1 MQINNK
7 KTVNLIPNNIK
18 KFMQNSF
25 RWYGPDDPVSLSDI
39 RQTNAEYLVTSLH
52 HIPYG
57 EKWTKNDVK
66 KRINFINKHNCS
78 KNVNLKWNVVE
89 SIPIH
94 NNIKLRH
101 KNYKKLIDNYKDT
114 ITNIAKNKIKTI
126 CYNFMPIVDWT
137 RTQLDFQLPTD
148 GLALKFNYLQ
158 IIIFEMFILKLKNL
172 EQRYSKKQIK
182 DAEILYKKMKPRDLN
197 NMKFSIM
204 GGLPASETNYSISG
218 FKKMLDTYKNVKHSD
233 LRENLRDFIREII
246 PIAEENYV
254 KMAIHPDD
262 PPIPLF
268 GVPRIVSTYEDYKYI
283 LNSYNS
289 ESNGMTFCS
298 GSLASNINN
307 DIYKIFN
314 KFKDKVNFIHLRN
327 VKIEKDNKSFYES
340 NHLNGD
346 VDFVKLIKMILN
358 EEKRRSKNKKVDIPM
373 RPDHGH
379 ALLDDQ
385 KKKTFN
391 PGYTAIGRLM
401 GLSEIRGIIKALKN

>member
-1 MQINNK
+1 
-7 KTVNLIPNNIK
+7 
-18 KFMQNSF
+18 MQNSF
-25 RWYGPDDPVSLSDI
+25 RWYGPNDPVSLSDI
-39 RQTNAEYLVTSLH
+39 RQSNAEYLVTSLH
-52 HIPYG
+52 QIPYG

-66 KRINFINKHNCS
+66 KRIDFINKHNSS

-89 SIPIH
+89 SIPVH
-94 NNIKLRH
+94 NNIKLRD

-114 ITNIAKNKIKTI
+114 IVNIAKNKIKTI

-158 IIIFEMFILKLKNL
+158 VIIFEMFILKLTNL
-172 EQRYSKKQIK
+172 DQRYSKKEIN
-182 DAEILYKKMKPRDLN
+182 DAEKLYKKMKPSDLN

-218 FKKMLDTYKNVKHSD
+218 FKKMLDAYKGIKHID
-233 LRENLRDFIREII
+233 LRENLRDFIRAIT
-246 PIAEENYV
+246 PIAEENNV

-268 GVPRIVSTYEDYKYI
+268 GVPRIVSTYEDYKFI

-289 ESNGMTFCS
+289 KSNGMTFCS
-298 GSLASNINN
+298 GSLASNIHN

-314 KFKDKVNFIHLRN
+314 KFKEKINFIHLRN
-327 VKIEKDNKSFYES
+327 VIIEKDKKSFYES
-340 NHLNGD
+340 NHLSGD
-346 VDFVKLIKMILN
+346 VDFVKLIKMILK
-358 EEKRRSKNKKVDIPM
+358 EEKRRSKNKKIEIPM

-385 KKKTFN
+385 RKKTFN

-401 GLSEIRGIIKALKN
+401 GLSELRGIIKAVQN

>member
-1 MQINNK
+1 MEY
-7 KTVNLIPNNIK
+7 
-18 KFMQNSF
+18 SF
-25 RWYGPDDPVSLSDI
+25 RWYGPNDPVSLSDI

-52 HIPYG
+52 QIPYG

-66 KRINFINKHNCS
+66 KRINFINKHNS
-78 KNVNLKWNVVE
+78 TNNVNLKWNVVE
-89 SIPIH
+89 SIPVH

-114 ITNIAKNKIKTI
+114 ITNIAKNNIKTI

-137 RTQLDFQLPTD
+137 RTQLDFKLPTD

-158 IIIFEMFILKLKNL
+158 IIIFEIFILKLKDVD
-172 EQRYSKKQIK
+172 QRYTANQIRN
-182 DAEILYKKMKPRDLN
+182 AEKLYKKMKTKDVN

-204 GGLPASETNYSISG
+204 GGLPASETNYSISE
-218 FKKMLDTYKNVKHSD
+218 FKKMLDTYKNIQHKD
-233 LRENLRDFIREII
+233 LRENLSDFIQEII
-246 PIAEENYV
+246 PVAEENNV

-268 GVPRIVSTYEDYKYI
+268 GVPRIVSTMDDYKFI

-289 ESNGMTFCS
+289 QSNGMTFCS

-307 DIYKIFN
+307 NIYKIFD
-314 KFKDKVNFIHLRN
+314 KFKDKINFIHLRN
-327 VKIEKDNKSFYES
+327 VKIEKDRKSFYES
-340 NHLNGD
+340 NHLSGD
-346 VDFVKLIKMILN
+346 VDFVKLIKMILK
-358 EEKRRSKNKKVDIPM
+358 EEAKRSKNKKNEIPM

-379 ALLDDQ
+379 CLLDDQ
-385 KKKTFN
+385 NKKSFN

-401 GLSEIRGIIKALKN
+401 GLSELRGIIKAVS

>member
-1 MQINNK
+1 
-7 KTVNLIPNNIK
+7 
-18 KFMQNSF
+18 MQNSF
-25 RWYGPDDPVSLSDI
+25 RWYGPNDPVSLSDI

-52 HIPYG
+52 QIPYG
-57 EKWTKNDVK
+57 EKWTKNDVSE
-66 KRINFINKHNCS
+66 RINFINKHNS
-78 KNVNLKWNVVE
+78 SNNVNLKWNVVE
-89 SIPIH
+89 SIPVH

-101 KNYKKLIDNYKDT
+101 NNYKKLINNYKDT
-114 ITNIAKNKIKTI
+114 IANIAKNKIKTI

-137 RTQLDFQLPTD
+137 RTQLDFKLPTD
-148 GLALKFNYLQ
+148 GLALKFNYLH

-182 DAEILYKKMKPRDLN
+182 NAKILYKKMKPRDLN

-218 FKKMLDTYKNVKHSD
+218 FKKMLDAYKNIQHKD
-233 LRENLRDFIREII
+233 LRENLRDFIKVIM
-246 PIAEENYV
+246 PVAEENNV

-268 GVPRIVSTYEDYKYI
+268 GVPRIVSTQQDYRFI

-289 ESNGMTFCS
+289 ISNGMTFCS

-314 KFKDKVNFIHLRN
+314 TFKDKINFIHLRN
-327 VKIEKDNKSFYES
+327 VKIEKDKKSFYES
-340 NHLNGD
+340 NHLSGD
-346 VDFVKLIKMILN
+346 VDFVKLIKMILK
-358 EEKRRSKNKKVDIPM
+358 EEKRRSKNQKVDIPM

-379 ALLDDQ
+379 CLLDDQ
-385 KKKTFN
+385 NKKTFN

-401 GLSEIRGIIKALKN
+401 GLSELRGIIKTLES

>member
-1 MQINNK
+1 
-7 KTVNLIPNNIK
+7 
-18 KFMQNSF
+18 MQNSF
-25 RWYGPDDPVSLSDI
+25 RWYGPNDPVSLSDI
-39 RQTNAEYLVTSLH
+39 RQSNAEYLVTSLH
-52 HIPYG
+52 QIPYG

-66 KRINFINKHNCS
+66 KRIDFIDKHNSS

-89 SIPIH
+89 SIPVH
-94 NNIKLRH
+94 NNIKLRD

-114 ITNIAKNKIKTI
+114 IVNIAKNKIKTI

-172 EQRYSKKQIK
+172 DQRYSKKQIN
-182 DAEILYKKMKPRDLN
+182 DAEKLYKKMKPSDLN

-218 FKKMLDTYKNVKHSD
+218 FKKMLDAYKGVKHVD
-233 LRENLRDFIREII
+233 LRENLRDFIRAIT
-246 PIAEENYV
+246 PIAEENNV

-268 GVPRIVSTYEDYKYI
+268 GVPRIVSTYEDYKFI

-289 ESNGMTFCS
+289 KSNGMTFCS
-298 GSLASNINN
+298 GSLASNIHN

-314 KFKDKVNFIHLRN
+314 KFKEKINFIHLRN
-327 VKIEKDNKSFYES
+327 VIIEKDKKSFYES
-340 NHLNGD
+340 NHLSGD
-346 VDFVKLIKMILN
+346 VDFVKLIKMILK
-358 EEKRRSKNKKVDIPM
+358 EERRRSKNKKIEIPM

-385 KKKTFN
+385 RKKTFN

-401 GLSEIRGIIKALKN
+401 GLSELRGIIKAVQN

>member
-1 MQINNK
+1 
-7 KTVNLIPNNIK
+7 
-18 KFMQNSF
+18 MQNSF

-39 RQTNAEYLVTSLH
+39 RQSNAEYLVTSLH
-52 HIPYG
+52 QIPYG
-57 EKWTKNDVK
+57 EKWTKNDIK
-66 KRINFINKHNCS
+66 KRIDFINKHNSS

-89 SIPIH
+89 SIPVH
-94 NNIKLRH
+94 NNIKLRD

-114 ITNIAKNKIKTI
+114 IANIAKNKIKTI

-172 EQRYSKKQIK
+172 DQRYSGKQIN
-182 DAEILYKKMKPRDLN
+182 DAEILYKKMRPKDLN

-204 GGLPASETNYSISG
+204 GGLPASETNYSING
-218 FKKMLDTYKNVKHSD
+218 FKKMLDSYKNIKHSD
-233 LRENLRDFIREII
+233 LRNNLRDFIRAIL
-246 PIAEENYV
+246 PIAEENNI

-268 GVPRIVSTYEDYKYI
+268 GVPRIVSTYEDYKFI
-283 LNSYNS
+283 LSSYNS
-289 ESNGMTFCS
+289 DSNGMTFCS

-307 DIYKIFN
+307 NIYEIFN
-314 KFKDKVNFIHLRN
+314 KFKNKVNFIHLRN
-327 VKIEKDNKSFYES
+327 VKIEKDKKSFYES
-340 NHLNGD
+340 NHLSGD
-346 VDFVKLIKMILN
+346 VDFVKLIKMILK
-358 EEKRRSKNKKVDIPM
+358 EEKRRSKNKKIDIPM

-401 GLSEIRGIIKALKN
+401 GLSELRGIIKAVQN

>member
-1 MQINNK
+1 
-7 KTVNLIPNNIK
+7 
-18 KFMQNSF
+18 MQNSF
-25 RWYGPDDPVSLSDI
+25 RWYGPNDPVSLSDI

-52 HIPYG
+52 QIPYG
-57 EKWTKNDVK
+57 EKWTKNDIK
-66 KRINFINKHNCS
+66 KRIDFINKHNSS

-89 SIPIH
+89 SIPVH

-114 ITNIAKNKIKTI
+114 IANIAKNKIKTI

-137 RTQLDFQLPTD
+137 RTQLDFKLPTD

-158 IIIFEMFILKLKNL
+158 IIIFEMYILKLKNL
-172 EQRYSKKQIK
+172 DERYSKKQIN
-182 DAEILYKKMKPRDLN
+182 DAEKLYKKMKPKDVN

-218 FKKMLDTYKNVKHSD
+218 FKKMLDAYKNVQHND
-233 LRENLRDFIREII
+233 LRENLRDFIKVVI
-246 PIAEENYV
+246 PIAEENNI

-268 GVPRIVSTYEDYKYI
+268 GVPRIVSTYDDYNFI

-298 GSLASNINN
+298 GSLASNIHN

-314 KFKDKVNFIHLRN
+314 KFKEKINFIHLRN
-327 VKIEKDNKSFYES
+327 VIIEKDKKSFYES
-340 NHLNGD
+340 NHLSGD
-346 VDFVKLIKMILN
+346 VDFVKLIKMILK
-358 EEKRRSKNKKVDIPM
+358 EEKRRSKNKKVEIPM

-401 GLSEIRGIIKALKN
+401 GLSELRGIIKAVQN

>member
-1 MQINNK
+1 
-7 KTVNLIPNNIK
+7 
-18 KFMQNSF
+18 MQNSF

-39 RQTNAEYLVTSLH
+39 RQSNAEYLVTSLH
-52 HIPYG
+52 QIPYG
-57 EKWTKNDVK
+57 EKWTKNDIK
-66 KRINFINKHNCS
+66 KRIDFINKHNSS

-89 SIPIH
+89 SIPVH
-94 NNIKLRH
+94 NNIKLRD

-114 ITNIAKNKIKTI
+114 IANIAKNKIKTI

-172 EQRYSKKQIK
+172 DQRYSGKQIN
-182 DAEILYKKMKPRDLN
+182 DAEILYKKMRPKDLN

-204 GGLPASETNYSISG
+204 GGLPASETNYSING
-218 FKKMLDTYKNVKHSD
+218 FKKMLDSYKSIKHSD
-233 LRENLRDFIREII
+233 LRNNLRDFIRAIL
-246 PIAEENYV
+246 PIAEENNI

-268 GVPRIVSTYEDYKYI
+268 GVPRIVSTYEDYKFI
-283 LNSYNS
+283 LSSYNS
-289 ESNGMTFCS
+289 DSNGMTFCS

-307 DIYKIFN
+307 NIYEIFN
-314 KFKDKVNFIHLRN
+314 KFKNKVNFIHLRN
-327 VKIEKDNKSFYES
+327 VKIEKDKKSFYES
-340 NHLNGD
+340 NHLSGD
-346 VDFVKLIKMILN
+346 VDFVKLIKMILK
-358 EEKRRSKNKKVDIPM
+358 EEKRRSKNKKIDIPM

-401 GLSEIRGIIKALKN
+401 GLSELRGIIKAVQN

>member
-1 MQINNK
+1 
-7 KTVNLIPNNIK
+7 
-18 KFMQNSF
+18 MQNSF
-25 RWYGPDDPVSLSDI
+25 RWYGPNDPVSLSDI

-52 HIPYG
+52 QIPYG
-57 EKWTKNDVK
+57 EKWTKNDVSE
-66 KRINFINKHNCS
+66 RINFINKHNS
-78 KNVNLKWNVVE
+78 SNNVNLKWNVVE
-89 SIPIH
+89 SIPVH

-101 KNYKKLIDNYKDT
+101 NNYKKLINNYKDT
-114 ITNIAKNKIKTI
+114 IANIAKNKIKTI

-137 RTQLDFQLPTD
+137 RTQLDFKLPTD
-148 GLALKFNYLQ
+148 GLALKFNYLH

-218 FKKMLDTYKNVKHSD
+218 FKKMLDAYKNIQHKD
-233 LRENLRDFIREII
+233 LRENLRDFIKVIM
-246 PIAEENYV
+246 PVAEENNV

-268 GVPRIVSTYEDYKYI
+268 GVPRIVSTQQDYRFI

-289 ESNGMTFCS
+289 ISNGMTFCS

-314 KFKDKVNFIHLRN
+314 TFKDKINFIHLRN
-327 VKIEKDNKSFYES
+327 VKIEKDKKSFYES
-340 NHLNGD
+340 NHLSGD
-346 VDFVKLIKMILN
+346 VDFVKLIKMILK
-358 EEKRRSKNKKVDIPM
+358 EEKRRSKNQKVDIPM

-379 ALLDDQ
+379 CLLDDQ
-385 KKKTFN
+385 NKKTFN

-401 GLSEIRGIIKALKN
+401 GLSELRGIIKTLES

>member
-1 MQINNK
+1 
-7 KTVNLIPNNIK
+7 
-18 KFMQNSF
+18 MQNSF
-25 RWYGPDDPVSLSDI
+25 RWYGPNDPVSLSDI
-39 RQTNAEYLVTSLH
+39 RQSNAEYLVTSLH
-52 HIPYG
+52 QIPYG

-66 KRINFINKHNCS
+66 KRIDFINKHNS
-78 KNVNLKWNVVE
+78 AKNVNLKWNVVE
-89 SIPIH
+89 SIPVH
-94 NNIKLRH
+94 NNIKLRQ

-114 ITNIAKNKIKTI
+114 IANIAKNKIKTI

-137 RTQLDFQLPTD
+137 RTQLDFKLPTD

-172 EQRYSKKQIK
+172 DQRYSKKQIN
-182 DAEILYKKMKPRDLN
+182 DAEKLYKKMKPSDLN

-218 FKKMLDTYKNVKHSD
+218 FKKMLEAYKGVQHSD
-233 LRENLRDFIREII
+233 LRENLRDFIRAIV
-246 PIAEENYV
+246 PVAEENNV
-254 KMAIHPDD
+254 NMCIHPDD

-268 GVPRIVSTYEDYKYI
+268 GVPRIVSTYEDYKFI

-289 ESNGMTFCS
+289 KSNGMTFCS
-298 GSLASNINN
+298 GSLASNVNN

-314 KFKDKVNFIHLRN
+314 KFKEKINFIHLRN
-327 VKIEKDNKSFYES
+327 IIIEKDKKSFYES
-340 NHLNGD
+340 NHLSGD
-346 VDFVKLIKMILN
+346 VDFVKLIKMILK
-358 EEKRRSKNKKVDIPM
+358 EEKRRSKNKKVEIPM

-401 GLSEIRGIIKALKN
+401 GLSELRGIIKAVQN

>member
-1 MQINNK
+1 
-7 KTVNLIPNNIK
+7 
-18 KFMQNSF
+18 MQNSF
-25 RWYGPDDPVSLSDI
+25 RWYGPNDPVSLSDI
-39 RQTNAEYLVTSLH
+39 RQSNAEYLVTSLH
-52 HIPYG
+52 QIPYG
-57 EKWTKNDVK
+57 EKWTKNAIK
-66 KRINFINKHNCS
+66 KRIDFINKHNNS
-78 KNVNLKWNVVE
+78 QNVNLKWNVVE
-89 SIPIH
+89 SIPVH
-94 NNIKLRH
+94 NNIKLRN

-114 ITNIAKNKIKTI
+114 IANIARNKIKTI

-158 IIIFEMFILKLKNL
+158 VIIFEMFILKLKNL
-172 EQRYSKKQIK
+172 DQRYSKKQIK
-182 DAEILYKKMKPRDLN
+182 DAEKLYKKMKASDLS

-218 FKKMLDTYKNVKHSD
+218 FKKMLDAYKDVQHKD
-233 LRENLRDFIREII
+233 LRNNLKDFIRAII
-246 PIAEENYV
+246 PIAEENNV

-268 GVPRIVSTYEDYKYI
+268 GVPRIVSTYEDYKFI
-283 LNSYNS
+283 LDSYNS

-298 GSLASNINN
+298 GSLASNIHN

-314 KFKDKVNFIHLRN
+314 KFKEKINFIHLRN
-327 VKIEKDNKSFYES
+327 VVIEKDKKSFYES
-340 NHLNGD
+340 NHLSGD
-346 VDFVKLIKMILN
+346 VDFVKLIKMILK
-358 EEKRRSKNKKVDIPM
+358 EEKRRSKNKKVEIPM

-385 KKKTFN
+385 RKKTFN

-401 GLSEIRGIIKALKN
+401 GLSELRGIIKAVQN

>member
-1 MQINNK
+1 
-7 KTVNLIPNNIK
+7 
-18 KFMQNSF
+18 MQNSF
-25 RWYGPDDPVSLSDI
+25 RWYGPNDPVSLSDI

-52 HIPYG
+52 QIPYG
-57 EKWTKNDVK
+57 EKWTKNDVSE
-66 KRINFINKHNCS
+66 RINFINKHNS
-78 KNVNLKWNVVE
+78 SNNVNLKWNVVE
-89 SIPIH
+89 SIPVH

-101 KNYKKLIDNYKDT
+101 NNYKKLINNYKDT
-114 ITNIAKNKIKTI
+114 IANIAKNKIKTI

-137 RTQLDFQLPTD
+137 RTQLDFKLPTD
-148 GLALKFNYLQ
+148 GLALKFNYLH

-218 FKKMLDTYKNVKHSD
+218 FKKMLDAYKNIQHKD
-233 LRENLRDFIREII
+233 LRENLRDFIKVIM
-246 PIAEENYV
+246 PVAEENNV

-268 GVPRIVSTYEDYKYI
+268 GVPRIVSTQQDYRFI

-289 ESNGMTFCS
+289 ISNGMTFCS

-314 KFKDKVNFIHLRN
+314 TFKDKINFIHLRN
-327 VKIEKDNKSFYES
+327 VKIEKDKKSFYES

-346 VDFVKLIKMILN
+346 VDFVKLIKMILK
-358 EEKRRSKNKKVDIPM
+358 EEKRRSKNQKVDIPM

-379 ALLDDQ
+379 CLLDDQ
-385 KKKTFN
+385 NKKTFN

-401 GLSEIRGIIKALKN
+401 GLSELRGIIKTLES